1 MSQHDYNIANAT
13 FPNVRSDLNN
23 ALGAVAT
30 NNAGNSAPSTT
41 YANQWWFDSDDNKL
55 YMRNKDNDA
64 WVSILT
70 IGATSDLQTI
80 TTDLISEVTSAAGVT
95 VDGLLI
101 KDGSIPSSAV
111 SGAVDIGLVIAL
123 G

>member
-1 MSQHDYNIANAT
+1 MSQHDYIINNAT
-13 FPNVRSDLNN
+13 FPNVRSDLNS

-41 YANQWWFDSDDNKL
+41 YANQWWFDSDGNTL

-64 WVSILT
+64 WVTVLT

-95 VDGLLI
+95 VDGGLI
-101 KDGSIPSSAV
+101 QMVIPYIYAIKTTMR
-111 SGAVDIGLVIAL
+111 G
-123 G
+123 